1 MKKLL
6 IVMSLFM
13 ASQAMA
19 IQKGEVVYDLVTNW
33 VYRVSGV
40 HKGIVYITTNEE
52 GFYPLQRSANQLIP
66 SIDSIGRLKK
76 GTEVTYYNEKERFM
90 EASKIIHLFPNQM
103 VFLSSKAVGKAF
115 NMKDVRIGAGLL
127 GARISSFEGIH
138 EGDTLCA
145 KTKLNAQRG
154 PIRAGT
160 KLRIKKVFDN
170 GSVEA
175 RVGFL
180 YYPEIVRF
188 SDMESCK

>member
-6 IVMSLFM
+6 IILSLFM
-13 ASQAMA
+13 ASPVMA
-19 IQKGEVVYDLVTNW
+19 IEKGQMVYDTVTHW
-33 VYRVSGV
+33 AYRVSGL
-40 HKGIVYITTNEE
+40 HKGVVYITTGAE
-52 GFYPLQRSANQLIP
+52 GFRDLERHESQLIP
-66 SIDSIGRLKK
+66 SVDSLGRLKK
-76 GTEVTYYNEKERFM
+76 GTEVTYYNDKELYM
-90 EASKIIHLFPNQM
+90 EASKVIHLFPNQM
-103 VFLSSKAVGKAF
+103 VFLSTKAVGKAF
-115 NMKDVRIGAGLL
+115 SMKDVRIGASLL

-145 KTKLNAQRG
+145 KTKIKAQRG

-180 YYPEIVRF
+180 YYPEIIKF
-188 SDMESCK
+188 SDMTDCK

>member
-6 IVMSLFM
+6 VVMSLFM

-19 IQKGEVVYDLVTNW
+19 IEKGQIVYDLVTNW
-33 VYRVSGV
+33 AYRVSGV
-40 HKGIVYITTNEE
+40 HKGIIYITTNEE
-52 GFYPLQRSANQLIP
+52 GFKPLQRQENQLIP
-66 SIDSIGRLKK
+66 SIESLGRLKQ

-90 EASKIIHLFPNQM
+90 EGSKITHIFPNQM
-103 VFLSSKAVGKAF
+103 VFLSTKAVGRAF

-145 KTKLNAQRG
+145 KNRINAQRG

-170 GSVEA
+170 RSVEA
-175 RVGFL
+175 RVGLL
-180 YYPEIVRF
+180 YYPEILRF
-188 SDMESCK
+188 SDMTACK